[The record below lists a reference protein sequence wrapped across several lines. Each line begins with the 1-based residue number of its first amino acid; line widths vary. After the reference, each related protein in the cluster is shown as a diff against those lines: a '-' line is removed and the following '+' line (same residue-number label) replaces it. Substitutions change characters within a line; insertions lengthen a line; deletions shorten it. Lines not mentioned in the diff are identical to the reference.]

1 MPNRNGTDGILTS
14 GPTLLGKYISM
25 AWMPTLE
32 GLLGISKWVIF
43 VEYGRVC
50 VDLTGEQIA
59 FLRSI
64 WEISSF
70 RAEDNNYYNLARPA
84 TTDARDPDRSDDYH
98 RSIPVPQKCRA
109 IWGKAHLPQ
118 ISAYCCIS
126 KDYWLT

>member
-1 MPNRNGTDGILTS
+1 MSNRNGTDGIWTS

-43 VEYGRVC
+43 AEYGRVC
-50 VDLTGEQIA
+50 VDLMGEQIA

-70 RAEDNNYYNLARPA
+70 RAEDNNYNLARPA

-98 RSIPVPQKCRA
+98 RSIPVPQK
-109 IWGKAHLPQ
+109 
-118 ISAYCCIS
+118 
-126 KDYWLT
+126 